1 MPQNEA
7 VVIRGKTSPVSGA
20 RTSTFLANSDARGLE
35 KLASSS
41 FAFGFSR
48 ASRTARWI
56 ATMVLPVPADPAT
69 RAGPEKER

>member
-1 MPQNEA
+1 
-7 VVIRGKTSPVSGA
+7 
-20 RTSTFLANSDARGLE
+20 LE